1 MPMTTTNATE
11 RDLITQTVLD
21 YFEGWYDGDVA
32 RMDRALHPGLVKR
45 TPSTDELGEPV
56 LGMVSKDRMLELTA
70 AGEGAQDAGD
80 RRVDVTVVDVHDQ
93 IATVVVRTQV
103 YREYLNLVRGTD
115 SGWRIA
121 GALWQLTNDAY

>member
-1 MPMTTTNATE
+1 MTTTNATE

-21 YFEGWYDGDVA
+21 YFEGWYDGDVT
-32 RMDRALHPGLVKR
+32 RMDRALHPGLVKQSPR
-45 TPSTDELGEPV
+45 PEELDEPTLGV
-56 LGMVSKDRMLELTA
+56 VSKARMVELTG

-80 RRVDVTVVDVHDQ
+80 RRVDVTVVDVHDR

-103 YREYLNLVRGTD
+103 YREYLHLVRGTE

-121 GALWQLTNDAY
+121 GALWQLTNDG